1 MGGGGV
7 GRDAMFMMTQAQNSS
22 ILSERRKR
30 GLKKKIEKS
39 LTSLR
44 SDRANYRLHIELGD
58 TYSELEQAGQADKHY
73 SAALDIL
80 RRGAINDATRK
91 QMIMLYGKI
100 LSVVPEKETA
110 YLSLAQEYVASG
122 QPEKA
127 VRFLLSSAKRAF
139 DQNKGELALA
149 CYRQIVAMGKGNP
162 YIMER
167 CAEIY
172 LRAGRKEEAVM
183 QYVEIGDAY
192 AHQEKF
198 LDALDFYKK
207 ASALGMENPELTLKI
222 ARMYYAL
229 EWKENAAGEL
239 VRLAEYYEQQ
249 QNWTD
254 AAKYYQHSLNLDPHN
269 QKGING
275 RARLAG
281 QTVPDTLD
289 MKHNKDILGALDQI
303 EETPEEKPATGTPAL
318 HAADEIDALIDLTLP
333 AETPAARP
341 AAAEAGVAELPAPAP
356 IPATLWQ
363 DRLLDLN
370 LEEHFALAAGLD
382 DDADA
387 PDIPNPPAESPP
399 AALDISELSLEET
412 PIELGAEDALTPA
425 PEMPATVPIDAPAA
439 QEDLELAA
447 EALVNQVIDM
457 EPAHEPGANL
467 EETPPVAP
475 HEARRQAEARAF
487 EMDAAVGELRQQLQ
501 HLEKQLQNTEEEKYF
516 LQEQFTAQISDL
528 KTRETQIQQQC
539 DAAQTERDALQERLE
554 QMFAAHARAR
564 EQAEQFDDARYE
576 AMIGKLQQKKQSLQE
591 HLNLLLKQREE
602 NGRFLEE
609 ELKQLSST
617 KQRLEQNVAYIQQ
630 VKTRIEQRMANEL
643 RQAQEQI
650 RALAANANQLEQ
662 QLRAKQEAEVELI
675 EQFEKA
681 RSEKSALQDQF
692 TETISALTSENEH
705 LEKQLYEVS
714 VTKSQTEKELKK
726 KLHLFHV
733 SHERLKT
740 QFKNSL
746 ATKEQELSRTAQQL
760 SAFADEY
767 VKLETALKAIRG
779 ERDKLDLMLSKET
792 ATRERL
798 QEKLVGVEEQINAL
812 EEHGAGLLEQMENE
826 LDRQFSEQHDAT
838 DEFQARLDELEQLLA
853 QQEREIHGLELV

>member
-1 MGGGGV
+1 
-7 GRDAMFMMTQAQNSS
+7 MFMMTQAQNSS

-269 QKGING
+269 QKSING
-275 RARLAG
+275 RARLAS
-281 QTVPDTLD
+281 QAVPDMLA
-289 MKHNKDILGALDQI
+289 MKNEKDILGALDQI
-303 EETPEEKPATGTPAL
+303 EETPEEKPATGMPAL
-318 HAADEIDALIDLTLP
+318 HAADEIDTLIDLTLP

-341 AAAEAGVAELPAPAP
+341 AAAAEAGVAELSAPAP
-356 IPATLWQ
+356 VPATLWQ

-387 PDIPNPPAESPP
+387 PDVPNPPAESPP
-399 AALDISELSLEET
+399 AALDISEFALEET

-425 PEMPATVPIDAPAA
+425 PAA
-439 QEDLELAA
+439 QDDLELAA

>member
-1 MGGGGV
+1 
-7 GRDAMFMMTQAQNSS
+7 MMTQAQNSS

-80 RRGAINDATRK
+80 RRGEINDATRK

-110 YLSLAQEYVASG
+110 YLSLAQEYVAAG

-167 CAEIY
+167 CAEIS

-269 QKGING
+269 QKGVNG

-281 QTVPDTLD
+281 QTVPDRLN

-303 EETPEEKPATGTPAL
+303 EEAPEEKPATGTPL
-318 HAADEIDALIDLTLP
+318 PHAADEIDALIDLTLP

-341 AAAEAGVAELPAPAP
+341 AAATEAGVAELPAPAP

-387 PDIPNPPAESPP
+387 PDVPNPP
-399 AALDISELSLEET
+399 AALDISELALEET
-412 PIELGAEDALTPA
+412 PIELGAEDALTP
-425 PEMPATVPIDAPAA
+425 APAA

-475 HEARRQAEARAF
+475 HEARRQAEAQAF
-487 EMDAAVGELRQQLQ
+487 DMDAAVGELQQQLQ

-528 KTRETQIQQQC
+528 KTRETQIQRQC

-554 QMFAAHARAR
+554 QMFAAHAHAR

-576 AMIGKLQQKKQSLQE
+576 AMIGKLQQKKQSLQN

-662 QLRAKQEAEVELI
+662 QLRAKQDAEVELI
-675 EQFEKA
+675 EQCEKA

>member
-1 MGGGGV
+1 
-7 GRDAMFMMTQAQNSS
+7 MMTQAQNSS

-80 RRGAINDATRK
+80 RRGEINDATRK

-110 YLSLAQEYVASG
+110 YLSLAQEYVAAG

-167 CAEIY
+167 CAEIS

-269 QKGING
+269 QKGVNG

-303 EETPEEKPATGTPAL
+303 EETPEEKPATGTPL
-318 HAADEIDALIDLTLP
+318 PHAADEIDALIDLTLP

-341 AAAEAGVAELPAPAP
+341 AAAMEAGVAELPAPAP
-356 IPATLWQ
+356 IPVTLWQ

-387 PDIPNPPAESPP
+387 PDVPNPP
-399 AALDISELSLEET
+399 AALDISELALEET
-412 PIELGAEDALTPA
+412 PIELGAEDALTP
-425 PEMPATVPIDAPAA
+425 APAA

-475 HEARRQAEARAF
+475 HEARRQAEAQAF
-487 EMDAAVGELRQQLQ
+487 DMDAAVGELQQQLQ

-528 KTRETQIQQQC
+528 KTRETQIQRQC

-554 QMFAAHARAR
+554 QMFAAHAHAR

-576 AMIGKLQQKKQSLQE
+576 AMIGKLQQKKQSLQN

-662 QLRAKQEAEVELI
+662 QLRAKQDAEVELI
-675 EQFEKA
+675 EQCEKA

>member
-1 MGGGGV
+1 
-7 GRDAMFMMTQAQNSS
+7 MMTQAQNSS

-73 SAALDIL
+73 SAALEIL
-80 RRGAINDATRK
+80 RRGEINDATRK

-100 LSVVPEKETA
+100 LSVVPDKETA
-110 YLSLAQEYVASG
+110 YLSLAQEYVAAG

-167 CAEIY
+167 CAEIS

-249 QNWTD
+249 QNWAD

-269 QKGING
+269 QKSING
-275 RARLAG
+275 RARLAS
-281 QTVPDTLD
+281 QAVPDMLA
-289 MKHNKDILGALDQI
+289 MKNEKDILGALDQI
-303 EETPEEKPATGTPAL
+303 EETPEEKPATGMPAL
-318 HAADEIDALIDLTLP
+318 HAADEIDTLIDLTLP
-333 AETPAARP
+333 AETPAAHP
-341 AAAEAGVAELPAPAP
+341 AAATEADVAELPDPAP
-356 IPATLWQ
+356 VPTTLWQ

-382 DDADA
+382 DDANA
-387 PDIPNPPAESPP
+387 PDVPNPPAESPP
-399 AALDISELSLEET
+399 AALDISELALEET
-412 PIELGAEDALTPA
+412 PIELGAKDALTP
-425 PEMPATVPIDAPAA
+425 APAA

-475 HEARRQAEARAF
+475 HEARRQAEAQAF
-487 EMDAAVGELRQQLQ
+487 KMDAAVGELQQQLQ

-554 QMFAAHARAR
+554 QMFAAHAHAR

-576 AMIGKLQQKKQSLQE
+576 AMIGKLQQKKQSLQD

-617 KQRLEQNVAYIQQ
+617 KQRLEQNVVYIQQ

-650 RALAANANQLEQ
+650 RALASNANQLEQ
-662 QLRAKQEAEVELI
+662 QLRAKQDAEVELI
-675 EQFEKA
+675 EQCEKA
-681 RSEKSALQDQF
+681 RGEKSALQDQF

-812 EEHGAGLLEQMENE
+812 EEHGAGLLEQMEEE

>member
-1 MGGGGV
+1 
-7 GRDAMFMMTQAQNSS
+7 MMTQAQNSS

-44 SDRANYRLHIELGD
+44 SDRTNYRLHIELGD

-73 SAALDIL
+73 STALEIL
-80 RRGAINDATRK
+80 RRGAINEATRK

-100 LSVVPEKETA
+100 LSVVPDKETA
-110 YLSLAQEYVASG
+110 YLSLAQEYAAAG

-172 LRAGRKEEAVM
+172 LRAGRKEDAVM

-207 ASALGMENPELTLKI
+207 ASALGIENPELTLKI

-249 QNWTD
+249 QNWAD

-275 RARLAG
+275 RARLAS
-281 QTVPDTLD
+281 QAVPDTSA
-289 MKHNKDILGALDQI
+289 MKNEKDILGELDQI

-318 HAADEIDALIDLTLP
+318 HAADEIDALIDLTLH
-333 AETPAARP
+333 AETPAAQP
-341 AAAEAGVAELPAPAP
+341 ADDDAEADMAELPNPAP
-356 IPATLWQ
+356 IPTTLWQ

-387 PDIPNPPAESPP
+387 PDIPNPPAESPQADATREEP
-399 AALDISELSLEET
+399 TALDISELALEET
-412 PIELGAEDALTPA
+412 PIEFGAEDALTLAPETPA
-425 PEMPATVPIDAPAA
+425 PAPIDAPAA

-457 EPAHEPGANL
+457 EPTRELGANL
-467 EETPPVAP
+467 EETPPSVAP
-475 HEARRQAEARAF
+475 HEARRRAEAQAF
-487 EMDAAVGELRQQLQ
+487 ETDAAVGELQQQLQ

-516 LQEQFTAQISDL
+516 LQEQFTAQIGDL

-539 DAAQTERDALQERLE
+539 DAAQAERDALQERLE
-554 QMFAAHARAR
+554 QMFAAHAQAR
-564 EQAEQFDDARYE
+564 EHAEQFDDARYE
-576 AMIGKLQQKKQSLQE
+576 AMIGKLQQKKQSLQN

-650 RALAANANQLEQ
+650 RSLASNANQLEQ
-662 QLRAKQEAEVELI
+662 QLRAKQDAEVELI
-675 EQFEKA
+675 EQCEKA
-681 RSEKSALQDQF
+681 RSEKNALQDQF

-714 VTKSQTEKELKK
+714 VTKSQTERELKK

-760 SAFADEY
+760 STFADEY

-798 QEKLVGVEEQINAL
+798 QEKLVGVEQQINAL
-812 EEHGAGLLEQMENE
+812 EEHGAGLLEQMEEE

-838 DEFQARLDELEQLLA
+838 DEFQATLDGLEQLLA

>member
-249 QNWTD
+249 QNWAD

-269 QKGING
+269 QKSING
-275 RARLAG
+275 RARLAS
-281 QTVPDTLD
+281 QAVPDMLA
-289 MKHNKDILGALDQI
+289 MKNEKDILGALDQI
-303 EETPEEKPATGTPAL
+303 EETPEEKPATGMPAL
-318 HAADEIDALIDLTLP
+318 HAADEIDTLIDLTLP

-341 AAAEAGVAELPAPAP
+341 AAATEADVAELPDPAP
-356 IPATLWQ
+356 VPTTLWQ

-387 PDIPNPPAESPP
+387 PDVPNPPAESPP
-399 AALDISELSLEET
+399 AALDISEFALEET

-425 PEMPATVPIDAPAA
+425 PAA
-439 QEDLELAA
+439 QDDLELAA